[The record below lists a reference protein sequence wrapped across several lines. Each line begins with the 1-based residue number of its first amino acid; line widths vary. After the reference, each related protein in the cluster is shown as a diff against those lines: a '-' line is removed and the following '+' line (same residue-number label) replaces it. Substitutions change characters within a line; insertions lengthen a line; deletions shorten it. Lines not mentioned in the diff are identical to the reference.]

1 MFETLTYELND
12 HVAHVVFNRPRL
24 RNAMN
29 ATSWRELGE
38 VFNEIR
44 DTPEARV
51 AVLSS
56 TGPHFCAGIDLKAL
70 GSLLDVSGEVDE
82 GRRREAMMRIILE
95 LQDTVSALERCRVPV
110 LAAVQGGCIGGGVDI
125 IAASDMR
132 YCTEDAYFVIKE
144 TEIGMTADLGTLQ
157 RLPHLIPAGAMRELA
172 FTGRDM
178 AASEACEVGLVNQ
191 VYADQES
198 LLAGVMEIARSI
210 AAHSPLAQRGI
221 KEMLNYARDHSVAE
235 GLNYIAVWNAA
246 MIEGSEL
253 MESLAAR
260 RGKRAAQYGDLLE
273 GVDLDPQGG
282 AKGGAKGKAAA
293 E

>member
-1 MFETLTYELND
+1 MYETLTLEISD

-38 VFNEIR
+38 VFNRIR
-44 DTPEARV
+44 ETPEARV

-56 TGPHFCAGIDLKAL
+56 TGPHFCAGIDLKSL
-70 GSLLDVSGEVDE
+70 GSLLDIPGEIDE
-82 GRRREAMMRIILE
+82 GRRREALMRIILE
-95 LQDTVSALERCRVPV
+95 LQDTVSAMEHCRVPV

-125 IAASDMR
+125 ISASDMR

-144 TEIGMTADLGTLQ
+144 TELGMTADLGTLQ
-157 RLPHLIPAGAMRELA
+157 RLPHLIPAGIMRELA
-172 FTGRDM
+172 FTGRDFH
-178 AASEACEVGLVNQ
+178 AAEAREIGLVNQ
-191 VYADQES
+191 VYADHES
-198 LLAGVMEIARSI
+198 MLEGVMEIARLI
-210 AAHSPLAQRGI
+210 AAHSPLAQRGV
-221 KEMLNYARDHSVAE
+221 KEMLNYARDHSVAD

-253 MESLAAR
+253 MEGMAAR
-260 RGKRAAQYGDLLE
+260 RGKRAAEYGDLLE
-273 GVDLDPQGG
+273 GLDLAP
-282 AKGGAKGKAAA
+282 KGKAAA